1 MNFKQKTI
9 DLLPRVGDTRM
20 ERPLEGKQLEE
31 CTVVEVN
38 TVGLWYRV
46 RFKKT
51 GFHECY
57 KVPRLRTLYGEADDQ
72 KGT

>member
-1 MNFKQKTI
+1 MTKRFTPPQE
-9 DLLPRVGDTRM
+9 GDSM
-20 ERPLEGKQLEE
+20 IVFDWVKQLEE

-57 KVPRLRTLYGEADDQ
+57 KVPRLKTLYGEADDQ